1 MKILRLSFLTFLI
14 ISLFSSSQLLAQLN
28 ENDSSFYH
36 AAINNAKELY
46 RQSEKSQTRLLNGRK
61 YIPYRIAFIGGGTPF
76 FQTDE
81 FVDGSI
87 VYEDNFYDSVKL
99 VYDQVDERVVFR
111 SEFAIELIA
120 ERVKQFSISGHYF
133 TRLQNDSVNSIIKT
147 GFYEKL
153 YSGSIEL
160 YKKEMKKIKENL
172 SSTDGIMGEIELKT
186 NYYIKRD
193 GHFYLIKKNN
203 SLFEALGGYKKEM
216 QQFMKANGLKL
227 KRNKDYTLLKIA
239 SYFEQLTR

>member
-1 MKILRLSFLTFLI
+1 MKIFKLSFLTFLI
-14 ISLFSSSQLLAQLN
+14 IFLFSSSQLLAQLN
-28 ENDSSFYH
+28 ESDSIFYH
-36 AAINNAKELY
+36 AAVSNAKELY
-46 RQSEKSQTRLLNGRK
+46 RQSEKLQPRLLNGRK
-61 YIPYRIAFIGGGTPF
+61 YKPYRIAFIGGTPF

-81 FVDGSI
+81 FIDGSI

-99 VYDQVDERVVFR
+99 LYDQVDERIVFR

-120 ERVKQFSISGHYF
+120 ERIKQFSIAGHDF
-133 TRLQNDSVNSIIKT
+133 IRLENDSLNPIVKT

-160 YKKEMKKIKENL
+160 YKKEIKKIKENL
-172 SSTDGIMGEIELKT
+172 SSTEGIMGEIELKT
-186 NYYIKRD
+186 NYYVERE
-193 GHFYLIKKNN
+193 GHFYLVKKSN
-203 SLFEALGGYKKEM
+203 SLFEALGGHKKEV

-239 SYFEQLTR
+239 SYYDQLTR